1 MRSNYFITG
10 IILLISILSPYTII
24 AKSLDK
30 LYVSLLTDKGT
41 VYHTYPMNLVNIDNA
56 NKRLSVSKLKYD
68 YTYVDSKDSVD
79 ILISVSY
86 NILSKPEHISFD
98 GTTYYPTSIIY
109 IDNKDKRFIYR
120 FQCTFP
126 YKEWIKLY
134 SSINHPFTVNLYCED
149 GTELK
154 FSCPQKKW
162 AEISGD
168 FRNLFNLIDTAR

>member
-1 MRSNYFITG
+1 MRSNNFLTG
-10 IILLISILSPYTII
+10 IILLISVLSPYTIF

-30 LYVSLLTDKGT
+30 LYVSLLTEKGT
-41 VYHTYPMNLVNIDNA
+41 VYHTYPMDLVNIDHA

-68 YTYVDSKDSVD
+68 YTYIDSKDSVD
-79 ILISVSY
+79 VLISVSY

-98 GTTYYPTSIIY
+98 GTTSYPTSIIY
-109 IDNKDKRFIYR
+109 IDNKNKRFIYR

-134 SSINHPFTVNLYCED
+134 SSIIPFTVNLYCED

-154 FSCPQKKW
+154 FSCPEKKW
-162 AEISGD
+162 AEISCD
-168 FRNLFNLIDTAR
+168 FRNLFKLIDTAR